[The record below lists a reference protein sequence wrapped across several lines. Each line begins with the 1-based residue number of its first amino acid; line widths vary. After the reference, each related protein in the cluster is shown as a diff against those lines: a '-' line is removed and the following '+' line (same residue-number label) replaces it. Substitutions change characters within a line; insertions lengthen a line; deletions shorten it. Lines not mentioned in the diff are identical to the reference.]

1 MIGTTLWYGHKPFG
15 ERIEKLLEIG
25 FDYFEIAL
33 DFPFPDEDEELKGAI
48 RDYELKP
55 AFHAPLDILLA
66 SPREEIFGAS
76 LKVLEKC
83 LRFAGNFETLYF
95 NFHVFHFAPTFLF
108 PEIREKGVKKLGKA
122 IELATKLSNEFGFEI
137 CIENDAFFIEDFIV
151 GDVKLTLDIGHF
163 AIEAKKWEKDYK
175 ADLRGFCRKHGGR
188 VLVSHVH
195 DVSFS
200 KMCDHL
206 PLGRGDLDLRVIKQV
221 LDEIKP
227 RFSLLEVFWKS
238 AQLGDFAS
246 LVELEESLRVLRP
259 LVEF

>member
-15 ERIEKLLEIG
+15 ERIEKLLGIG

-33 DFPFPDEDEELKGAI
+33 DFPFPDDNEELERVI
-48 RDYELKP
+48 REYELKT

-76 LKVLEKC
+76 LKVFEKC
-83 LRFAGNFETLYF
+83 LRFAANFETLYF
-95 NFHVFHFAPTFLF
+95 NFHVFHFTPTFLF
-108 PEIREKGVKKLGKA
+108 PEVREKGVKKLGKA
-122 IELATKLSNEFGFEI
+122 IELAAKLSNEFGFEI
-137 CIENDAFFIEDFIV
+137 CIENDTFFVEDFII

-163 AIEAKKWEKDYK
+163 AIEAKRWGKDYK
-175 ADLRGFCRKHGGR
+175 VDLQEFCRNHRSR
-188 VLVSHVH
+188 VLVAHVH

-206 PLGRGDLDLRVIKQV
+206 PLGKGELDLRIIKHA

-238 AQLGDFAS
+238 AQLGDFAT
-246 LVELEESLRVLRP
+246 LVELEESLKILRAW
-259 LVEF
+259 L